1 MQGLECTE
9 CKDGYYNLQGSNP
22 SGCDSCDCN
31 LDGVIGGLKT
41 CDKVTGQCPCKL
53 YVTGRRCTSCKAGF
67 YGLAG
72 SKVFGC
78 TGLFVANTIGVITF
92 IIAFLLVA
100 VIFSVVANYNIL
112 LLPTYEHPSGRYSVQ
127 GNSLGLNKNVIHL
140 IMYKCINKAN
150 DTQCSLQH
158 LTFNFIL
165 LLNKG
170 FERSR
175 HVDAMMH

>member
-1 MQGLECTE
+1 MDVCCHLLFSVPFYFCFNVVIYQGQCDCRDNVQGLECTE

-31 LDGVIGGLKT
+31 LDGVIGGLKI

-78 TGLFVANTIGVITF
+78 TGVLVVNIWARLFESRLT
-92 IIAFLLVA
+92 L
-100 VIFSVVANYNIL
+100 IL
-112 LLPTYEHPSGRYSVQ
+112 
-127 GNSLGLNKNVIHL
+127 
-140 IMYKCINKAN
+140 
-150 DTQCSLQH
+150 D
-158 LTFNFIL
+158 
-165 LLNKG
+165 
-170 FERSR
+170 
-175 HVDAMMH
+175 